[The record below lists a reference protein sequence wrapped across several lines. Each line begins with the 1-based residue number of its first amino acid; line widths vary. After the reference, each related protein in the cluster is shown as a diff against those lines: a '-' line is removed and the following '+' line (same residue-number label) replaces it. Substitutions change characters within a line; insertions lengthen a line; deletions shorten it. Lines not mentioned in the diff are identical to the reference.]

1 MDKAVLEYIIKNGSN
16 MPMSKLSEK
25 VGYSVDHIKTAMSR
39 YGVTR
44 FRTYNKEHIEK
55 ASESRAKSAE
65 ARLEKA
71 KADIETPW
79 PKITTTMNKAMR
91 GKSYGG
97 NTSHPGTKNPV
108 KKSAVYSMNVGTFK
122 SSMGW

>member
-1 MDKAVLEYIIKNGSN
+1 MHKEVLEYIIKNGSS
-16 MPMSKLSEK
+16 MPLSKLAEK
-25 VGYSVDHIKTAMSR
+25 VGYSLEYVRLALERHNVK
-39 YGVTR
+39 R
-44 FRTYNKEHIEK
+44 FRTYNREHIEK

-65 ARLEKA
+65 IRLEKT
-71 KADIETPW
+71 KADSETPW
-79 PKITTTMNKAMR
+79 PKVTTTMNKAMR

-108 KKSAVYSMNVGTFK
+108 KKSAVYSLNVGTFK

>member
-1 MDKAVLEYIIKNGSN
+1 MDKAIIEYIIKNGSS
-16 MPMSKLSEK
+16 MPLTKLSEK
-25 VGYSVDHIKTAMSR
+25 VGYSVDNIKTAMSR
-39 YGVTR
+39 HGVAR

-65 ARLEKA
+65 VRLEKA

-79 PKITTTMNKAMR
+79 PKVTTTMNKAMR

-97 NTSHPGTKNPV
+97 NTSLPGTKNPI
-108 KKSAVYSMNVGTFK
+108 KASAVYSLNFGTFK
-122 SSMGW
+122 SSMNW

>member
-1 MDKAVLEYIIKNGSN
+1 MDKAIIEYIIKNGSS
-16 MPMSKLSEK
+16 MPLTKLSEK
-25 VGYSVDHIKTAMSR
+25 VGYSVDSVRLALERHNVK
-39 YGVTR
+39 R
-44 FRTYNKEHIEK
+44 FRTYNREHIEK

-65 ARLEKA
+65 VRLEKA

-79 PKITTTMNKAMR
+79 PKVTTTMNKAMR

-97 NTSHPGTKNPV
+97 NTSLPGTKNPI
-108 KKSAVYSMNVGTFK
+108 KASAVYSLNFGTFK

>member
-16 MPMSKLSEK
+16 MPLSKLSEK
-25 VGYSVDHIKTAMSR
+25 VGYSVDHVRVALERHNVK
-39 YGVTR
+39 R

-55 ASESRAKSAE
+55 ASESRAKSSE

-71 KADIETPW
+71 KADSETPW

-97 NTSHPGTKNPV
+97 NTSLPGTKNPV
-108 KKSAVYSMNVGTFK
+108 NKSAVYSLNVGTFK